1 MSGRAPSGGVRAV
14 LELRGVVAGYG
25 AREVLHGLTFGLS
38 AGEVVGLVGPN
49 GAGKSTLV
57 AVAARGLAPT
67 AGEVLLDGAPL
78 RGYGRRAL
86 ARRLA
91 VVPQGGELPEGF
103 TVDEV
108 VAMGRTPH
116 AGFLRGPA
124 PADEAAIEDA
134 LRRTD
139 VFALRARRVETLSGG
154 ERQRVVLARALA
166 QDPGVLLLD
175 EPTNHL
181 DLRYQVETLRVAR
194 AAAAHGVAVLVVV
207 HDLNLAARACDRVAL
222 LEAGRIVANGPPA
235 EVFTQARLRSVYQA
249 DVRVHELDGVP
260 TVVPGPLP

>member
-1 MSGRAPSGGVRAV
+1 MTARRAV
-14 LELRGVVAGYG
+14 LDLRSVTAGYG
-25 AREVLHGLTFGLS
+25 ARRVLHGVSFALT

-57 AVAARGLAPT
+57 AVAARGLAPS
-67 AGEVLLDGAPL
+67 AGEVFLDGRPL
-78 RGYGRRAL
+78 TAYGRRAL
-86 ARRLA
+86 ARRVA
-91 VVPQGGELPEGF
+91 VVPQGGDLPEGF

-116 AGFLRGPA
+116 AGFLRGPT
-124 PADEAAIEDA
+124 PADEAAIEAA
-134 LRRTD
+134 LHRTD
-139 VFALRARRVETLSGG
+139 VLELRARRVETLSGG

-181 DLRYQVETLRVAR
+181 DVRYQVETLRAAR
-194 AAAAHGVAVLVVV
+194 VAAADGVAVLVVV

-222 LEAGRIVANGPPA
+222 LEAGRIVAHGAPPA
-235 EVFTQARLRSVYQA
+235 VFTEARLRSVYQA
-249 DVRVHELDGVP
+249 DVRVHALDGIP
-260 TVVPGPLP
+260 TVVPGPFA